1 MASEHSI
8 PPGNPPAGTGNSA
21 APRGAPPASQSAR
34 PPVDRLTVGKLID
47 HGRAR
52 HEFHQRGHPSYYVKL
67 LTDEGPRTIWARG
80 LERALQKSRTQP
92 QVGDII
98 GIRENNI
105 APVSFIT
112 RTRNADGLVVATRQ
126 VDTPRPHWVIEKLE
140 DFDLRAAAAR
150 ALRDPTLSRR
160 EAVLTHRELA
170 PAYWLLDAAQK
181 YALGRWENSKTRE
194 TFVAA
199 VRETLALTVERGI
212 ELPKPSR
219 EPTQTVAGPNG
230 PQRPGAVRTRE

>member
-1 MASEHSI
+1 VASERST
-8 PPGNPPAGTGNSA
+8 PPSNPTIGPAADPA
-21 APRGAPPASQSAR
+21 ALRGARSPSDPPR

-52 HEFHQRGHPSYYVKL
+52 HEFHPRGHPSYYVKI
-67 LTDEGPRTIWARG
+67 LTDDGPRMIWARG

-92 QVGDII
+92 QVGDVI

-112 RTRNADGLVVATRQ
+112 RTRNADGVVVATRQ
-126 VDTPRPHWVIEKLE
+126 TDTPRPHWVVEKLE

-150 ALRDPTLSRR
+150 ALRDPSLSRR
-160 EAVLTHRELA
+160 EAVLNHRELA

-181 YALGRWENSKTRE
+181 YALDRWENSKTRE
-194 TFVAA
+194 TFVTA
-199 VRETLALTVERGI
+199 VRETLALTIERGI
-212 ELPKPSR
+212 ELPQPTR
-219 EPTQTVAGPNG
+219 EPTHTSPARMGRSG
-230 PQRPGAVRTRE
+230 LA

>member
-1 MASEHSI
+1 MANEQST
-8 PPGNPPAGTGNSA
+8 PPSNPGAVAT
-21 APRGAPPASQSAR
+21 APRGAPPPAELPR
-34 PPVDRLTVGKLID
+34 PSTDRLTVGKLID

-52 HEFHQRGHPSYYVKL
+52 HEFHPRGHPSYYVKI
-67 LTDEGPRTIWARG
+67 LTDDGPRTIWARG

-92 QVGDII
+92 QVGDVI

-112 RTRNADGLVVATRQ
+112 RTRNAEGVVVATRQ
-126 VDTPRPHWVIEKLE
+126 TDTPRPHWVIEKLE

-160 EAVLTHRELA
+160 EAVLNHRELA

-181 YALGRWENSKTRE
+181 YALDRWENSKTRE
-194 TFVAA
+194 TFVVA
-199 VRETLALTVERGI
+199 VRETLALTIERGI
-212 ELPKPSR
+212 ELPQPTR
-219 EPTQTVAGPNG
+219 EPTQTASGPNG
-230 PQRPGAVRTRE
+230 TRRADLRTRE